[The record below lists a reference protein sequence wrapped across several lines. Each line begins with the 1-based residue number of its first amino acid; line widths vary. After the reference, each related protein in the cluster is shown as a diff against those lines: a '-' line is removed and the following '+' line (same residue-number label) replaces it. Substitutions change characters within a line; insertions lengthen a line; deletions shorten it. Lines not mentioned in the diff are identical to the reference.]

1 MIYHIG
7 DKFLVGD
14 IEAKVFYINQGMAW
28 LVPTEG
34 NTHICIGRLDENG
47 LSQNGL
53 RAIAIMDVEC
63 QAV

>member
-14 IEAKVFYINQGMAW
+14 VETEVFYVNQGMAW
-28 LVPTEG
+28 VAPSEG
-34 NTHICIGRLDENG
+34 DTHICLARLDENG
-47 LSQNGL
+47 LTQNGL
-53 RAIAIMDVEC
+53 RVLVISNVEC